1 MARYLLMNKNTPVLE
16 FDYDLEVHAVMKIL
30 EVHDA
35 RYAPPSTV
43 DQKGNVT
50 KKALNAWWKGRAIP
64 ASRNQIQQ
72 VLDCLDLD
80 STLALAEKNFGLS
93 LSDRY
98 WINDTAAPQ
107 QWKDI
112 NFFDNNFT
120 DDL

>member
-80 STLALAEKNFGLS
+80 STLDCLCQIAIGS
-93 LSDRY
+93 M
-98 WINDTAAPQ
+98 IQ
-107 QWKDI
+107 QHHSSGKI
-112 NFFDNNFT
+112 SIF
-120 DDL
+120 LIIILQMILEY

>member
-80 STLALAEKNFGLS
+80 SSGKLS
-93 LSDRY
+93 IFLIIILQMILES
-98 WINDTAAPQ
+98 
-107 QWKDI
+107 
-112 NFFDNNFT
+112 
-120 DDL
+120 